1 MIVEVSTRQ
10 PKLNTASNIIQWEP
24 LSQPA
29 QNTLE
34 QINMAM
40 SQYIS
45 ARREYSMFCVYL
57 RFCLSVIS
65 TAELNRLDVGL
76 EWCEDIMMN
85 QIYEKHGAK

>member
-40 SQYIS
+40 SQYILTI
-45 ARREYSMFCVYL
+45 REYSMFCVYL
-57 RFCLSVIS
+57 RFCLLVIS
-65 TAELNRLDVGL
+65 TAE
-76 EWCEDIMMN
+76 
-85 QIYEKHGAK
+85 